1 MCFGSP
7 PQPPKIEYVGPSQ
20 EDIRANKAALNE
32 YKTQMQ
38 EQQASFQAALQQQ
51 IDAANAETAKLQQQY
66 EADATS
72 AAAAAAAQQAGA
84 YAATATQSEAPATAQ
99 TTAATGKKK
108 EKPQGTLKI
117 AMNSTPSTSGAGLNI
132 GV

>member
-1 MCFGSP
+1 MCFGSA

-20 EDIRANKAALNE
+20 DEIAANKAALDQ

-38 EQQASFQAALQQQ
+38 EQQAAFQASLQQQ

-66 EADATS
+66 ESD
-72 AAAAAAAQQAGA
+72 AAAAASQAAAQQAGA
-84 YAATATQSEAPATAQ
+84 YAATASQSEAPATAQ

>member
-1 MCFGSP
+1 MCFGP
-7 PQPPKIEYVGPSQ
+7 APQAPKIEYVGPS
-20 EDIRANKAALNE
+20 EGDIKANEAALSQ
-32 YKTQMQ
+32 YQSQMQ
-38 EQQASFQAALQQQ
+38 QQQAAFQTSLQQQ

-66 EADATS
+66 EADA
-72 AAAAAAAQQAGA
+72 AAAASQAAAQQAGA
-84 YAATATQSEAPATAQ
+84 YAATASQSEAPVTAQ

-117 AMNSTPSTSGAGLNI
+117 AMNSTRSTSGAGLNI